1 MVPDLP
7 AVPLVSRHLS
17 ASPERAF
24 DAWLDPAVARRWLFA
39 TPGGEIVRCEI
50 DARPGGAFTITDR
63 RDGEDVAHV
72 GICLE
77 IDRPRRIVFRFSV
90 PKYSNAE
97 STVEVTVNPD
107 GTGSDVILEYHGVPP
122 EWARQTAEGWRD
134 LLGKLEEVLL
144 QGFGLRA

>member
-1 MVPDLP
+1 MTPK
-7 AVPLVSRHLS
+7 VPLPLRVSRHLS
-17 ASPERAF
+17 APPERAL

-72 GICLE
+72 GTYLE
-77 IDRPRRIVFRFSV
+77 IDRLRRIVFRFSV

-97 STVEVTVNPD
+97 STVEVTVNPV
-107 GTGSDVILEYHGVPP
+107 GTGSDVILECHGVPA
-122 EWARQTAEGWRD
+122 EWARQSEEGWRD
-134 LLGKLEEVLL
+134 LLGRLENVVT
-144 QGFGLRA
+144 A